1 MKSKYNSMS
10 LAALS
15 AVLLFN
21 LSLVANAQ
29 TLINGANQTGT
40 IFTNTVADSY
50 TFTANA
56 GDSINVRLGTTGFNG
71 KLQLYAPNSA
81 LLATAQAGTDN
92 LITDTATASGT
103 YTVLVS
109 SSTAHGTGT
118 YVLNLAQIPE
128 SFIVPLGDQGGPMI
142 NGGAYPGII
151 TLGDQDMWTFTANAG
166 DSISVRLGTTN
177 FYGRVQLY
185 GPNGALLATA
195 QNQSSDNLIT
205 ETATS
210 SGTFTVLV
218 SVFYDP
224 GYNNG
229 VDGIGTYVLSL
240 AQAPESFI
248 VSPGYQGGPMTNGGA
263 YPGTIPIGDQQ
274 MWSFP
279 ANKGDNISV
288 RLGTSGF
295 YGRVQ
300 LYGPNGALLA
310 LAQGQS
316 YDNLITETATN
327 SGTFTVL
334 VSAYYD
340 PGYRGGVEGTG
351 TYVLSLAQFPEPFIV
366 PAGDDGGT
374 LTNGANATGTIT
386 LGDQDMWSFTAN
398 KGDSINLRVGATG
411 FDGWLK
417 LYGPNGALLATG
429 GSGYVDALVAYTAT
443 NSGTF
448 TVVVSS
454 YYLNGT
460 GTYVLNLAQA
470 PEPYIVPA
478 GDEGGPM
485 AGVTKYYGTITLGDL
500 DMWSF
505 TACQGD
511 LISLQLNTTNV
522 DGYLELYGPNGTL
535 LKTAGSSTVSSITYT
550 ATNCGNFTIL
560 VSSWYLNGAGTY
572 GLTVNGLEDTMR
584 VCFPVISGA
593 SLTVNGVGGPTN
605 AVFVLYTTTNVAT
618 PFGLWIPVL
627 TNQFDQFGV
636 FGYTNIYNPAQR
648 QQFYRFSV
656 P

>member
-1 MKSKYNSMS
+1 MS

-300 LYGPNGALLA
+300 LFGPNGASLA
-310 LAQGQS
+310 LVQGQS
-316 YDNLITETATN
+316 TDNLITETATN